1 MASKYSCIGAGF
13 CGTVWALS
21 EDGQAIKREDGGPDR
36 SLAND
41 YAMHQ
46 RILQSFTRLTDIKR
60 RSGIHQTFPQV
71 WISPCRH
78 FISPND
84 QWWTKNLPLFPSQ
97 YSPCNAIVSDRIR
110 PFAEQ
115 IRKLVV
121 NKYCNPAIQTEILTS
136 AANRDCLI
144 RPYLGRRR
152 TQKTEVNRSSRFAA
166 FSLRNYP
173 LHEDQMEDIGIPT
186 EDMQRY
192 ARMMGEA
199 LATLHWLGEVDGN
212 DIEFVL
218 APPPFHEEGPNT
230 NTITNV
236 LGRHTMWMLDFD
248 LCRYIPMSDAGVQQA
263 VTAFWRN
270 DPFYPRPQSKLW
282 ADFREQYLMSSEKII
297 NEYSQVD
304 IDERLS
310 FARDFIGLIETK

>member
-13 CGTVWALS
+13 CGTVWALF
-21 EDGQAIKREDGGPDR
+21 EDGQAIKREDGGSDR

-71 WISPCRH
+71 RVSQCHH

-110 PFAEQ
+110 PFAEP

-121 NKYCNPAIQTEILTS
+121 DKFCNPAIQTEILTS
-136 AANRDCLI
+136 AANSDCLI
-144 RPYLGRRR
+144 RPYL
-152 TQKTEVNRSSRFAA
+152 
-166 FSLRNYP
+166 
-173 LHEDQMEDIGIPT
+173 DQMEDIGILT
-186 EDMQRY
+186 EDMQSY
-192 ARMMGEA
+192 ARTMGEA

-212 DIEFVL
+212 DVEFVM
-218 APPPFHEEGPNT
+218 APPPFHEEEPNT

-248 LCRYIPMSDAGVQQA
+248 LCRYLPMSDAGVQQA

-282 ADFREQYLMSSEKII
+282 ANFREQYLMSSGQII